1 MIVIDASTVISSA
14 LEDENSVVAGVAFEE
29 AAEQGALVPGN
40 FWSEIVHALARAE
53 RRNRITEGS
62 AELFL
67 AELEALSITT
77 EIPGVHATLNAA
89 KKYQLTGY
97 DAAYLAL
104 ALQTQLPLATV
115 DAGLAAAAKATKCN
129 WRPKG

>member
-1 MIVIDASTVISSA
+1 VIVIDASTVISSA
-14 LEDENSVVAGVAFEE
+14 LEDEHSVAAGIALEE
-29 AAEQGALVPGN
+29 AADGALVPGN

-67 AELEALSITT
+67 AELEALPITT
-77 EIPGVHATLNAA
+77 EVPGVHATLNAA

-104 ALQTQLPLATV
+104 ALQTQLPLATI
-115 DAGLAAAAKATKCN
+115 DADLGAAAKAAKCN